1 MDKNLFQIVKNY
13 GYKSL
18 SIIFTLLLVNS
29 ILELMVIGSIIPF
42 AAVMVD
48 PENIKNIKIINL
60 IYETLNFQNNTNF
73 IIFLGIVFFLIN
85 LTLNFYGILSKYIIE
100 KKVWK
105 QYRHVSLQYFFNL
118 FDKNVLELEKKNL
131 SEQYAKILSELAAVF
146 NVQVNAY
153 FEIISKII
161 SIIIITSLLIFINYK
176 ITILALAF
184 SIIIF
189 FMFYYIL
196 KNKINV
202 LGKNQVNLNRNRI
215 NTIVQIFNSI
225 REIKLYRN
233 TNFFFN
239 YDLIFKK
246 FMKNSIS
253 LSILQKAPRYF
264 LEPLFLLLV
273 LSIIFFMNIYDD
285 LLNFLP
291 ILGVFI
297 YSTLR
302 ILPAV
307 NAIIASS
314 NSINSYRFSLNEIYP
329 DIKNI
334 SFKDNFVTRQNT
346 NDDYKITDIIEQI
359 KFDGVKFEF
368 PNQQFNCE
376 FSLSIYKN
384 KKYTIIGG
392 NGSGK
397 STLVN
402 IFLGII
408 RPQSGNIIIN
418 KTSYKH
424 LDFSTWQ
431 EQISFVPQR
440 IYLLEASL
448 RQNITFNFKDNYT
461 DEKLLERALY
471 IANIDLSNFP
481 INLESKIY
489 ENGKNLSG
497 GQIQKIAIARAV
509 YRNAKIMVLDEA
521 LSSIDFETK
530 KIIQNRIDNNNH
542 TVIQVSH
549 DLQALKNDE
558 IIKISN
564 GKIIFEGLYKD
575 SWLKNFILK
584 KKIPKTFNLRVL
596 VSLINFIGYFKRFSL
611 WKVLKKKF

>member
-176 ITILALAF
+176 ITILALVF

-189 FMFYYIL
+189 FIFYYIL
-196 KNKINV
+196 KNKINA

-215 NTIVQIFNSI
+215 NTIIQIFNSI
-225 REIKLYRN
+225 REIKLYKN

-246 FMKNSIS
+246 FMKNAIS

-329 DIKNI
+329 DIKNT

-376 FSLSIYKN
+376 FSFSIYKN
-384 KKYTIIGG
+384 RKYTIIGG

-461 DEKLLERALY
+461 DEKLLEKALH
-471 IANIDLSNFP
+471 ISNIDLTNFP

-530 KIIQNRIDNNNH
+530 KIIQNRIDNNDH

-575 SWLKNFILK
+575 S
-584 KKIPKTFNLRVL
+584 
-596 VSLINFIGYFKRFSL
+596 
-611 WKVLKKKF
+611 

>member
-176 ITILALAF
+176 ITILALVF

-189 FMFYYIL
+189 FIFYYIL
-196 KNKINV
+196 KNKINA

-215 NTIVQIFNSI
+215 NTIIQIFNSI
-225 REIKLYRN
+225 REIKLYKN

-246 FMKNSIS
+246 FMKNAIS

-376 FSLSIYKN
+376 FSFSIYKN
-384 KKYTIIGG
+384 RKYTIIGG

-461 DEKLLERALY
+461 DEKLLEKALH
-471 IANIDLSNFP
+471 ISNIDLTNFP

-530 KIIQNRIDNNNH
+530 KIIQNRIDDNDH

-575 SWLKNFILK
+575 S
-584 KKIPKTFNLRVL
+584 
-596 VSLINFIGYFKRFSL
+596 
-611 WKVLKKKF
+611 

>member
-18 SIIFTLLLVNS
+18 SIIFALILVNS

-42 AAVMVD
+42 AAVIVD
-48 PENIKNIKIINL
+48 PENIENINIINL
-60 IYETLNFQNNTNF
+60 IYKKLNFQNDENF
-73 IIFLGIVFFLIN
+73 IIFLGIFFFLIN

-118 FDKNVLELEKKNL
+118 FDKNALELEKKNL

-153 FEIISKII
+153 FEIISKIL
-161 SIIIITSLLIFINYK
+161 SVIIITSLLIFINYK

-189 FMFYYIL
+189 FIFYYIL
-196 KNKINV
+196 KDKINV

-215 NTIVQIFNSI
+215 NTVIQIFNSI

-246 FMKNSIS
+246 FMKNAIS

-302 ILPAV
+302 ILPAI
-307 NAIIASS
+307 NAIISS
-314 NSINSYRFSLNEIYP
+314 FNSINSYRYSLNEIYP
-329 DIKNI
+329 DIGNI

-346 NDDYKITDIIEQI
+346 NNNYTIADTIEQI
-359 KFDGVKFEF
+359 KFNSVKFEF

-376 FSLSIYKN
+376 FSFSIYKN
-384 KKYTIIGG
+384 RKYTIIGS

-418 KTSYKH
+418 KASYKH
-424 LDFSTWQ
+424 LDFSAWQ
-431 EQISFVPQR
+431 DQISFVPQR
-440 IYLLEASL
+440 IYLFEASL

-461 DEKLLERALY
+461 DEKLLEKALH
-471 IANIDLSNFP
+471 ISNIDLSNFP
-481 INLESKIY
+481 INLDSKIY

-497 GQIQKIAIARAV
+497 GQIQKIAIARAI
-509 YRNAKIMVLDEA
+509 YRNANIIVLDEA

-549 DLQALKNDE
+549 DLQGLKNDE

-564 GKIIFEGLYKD
+564 GKIIFEGIYKD
-575 SWLKNFILK
+575 S
-584 KKIPKTFNLRVL
+584 
-596 VSLINFIGYFKRFSL
+596 
-611 WKVLKKKF
+611 

>member
-18 SIIFTLLLVNS
+18 SIIFALILVNS

-42 AAVMVD
+42 AAVIVD
-48 PENIKNIKIINL
+48 PENIENINIINL
-60 IYETLNFQNNTNF
+60 IYKKLNFQNDENF
-73 IIFLGIVFFLIN
+73 IIFLGIFFFLIN

-161 SIIIITSLLIFINYK
+161 SVIIITSLLIFINYK

-184 SIIIF
+184 SIVIF
-189 FMFYYIL
+189 FIFYYIL
-196 KNKINV
+196 KDKINV

-215 NTIVQIFNSI
+215 NTVIQIFNSI

-246 FMKNSIS
+246 FMKNAIS

-302 ILPAV
+302 ILPAI
-307 NAIIASS
+307 NAIISS
-314 NSINSYRFSLNEIYP
+314 FNSINSYRYSLNEIYP
-329 DIKNI
+329 EIGNI

-346 NDDYKITDIIEQI
+346 NNSYTIEDTIEQI
-359 KFDGVKFEF
+359 KFNSVKFEF

-376 FSLSIYKN
+376 FSFSIYKN
-384 KKYTIIGG
+384 RKYTIIGS

-418 KTSYKH
+418 KASYKH
-424 LDFSTWQ
+424 LDFSAWQ
-431 EQISFVPQR
+431 DQISFVPQR
-440 IYLLEASL
+440 IYLFEASL

-461 DEKLLERALY
+461 DEKHLEKALH
-471 IANIDLSNFP
+471 ISNIDLSNFP
-481 INLESKIY
+481 INLDSKIY

-497 GQIQKIAIARAV
+497 GQIQKIAIARAI
-509 YRNAKIMVLDEA
+509 YRNANIIVLDEA

-530 KIIQNRIDNNNH
+530 KVIQNRIDNNNH

-549 DLQALKNDE
+549 DLQGLKNDE

-564 GKIIFEGLYKD
+564 GKIIFEGIYKD
-575 SWLKNFILK
+575 S
-584 KKIPKTFNLRVL
+584 
-596 VSLINFIGYFKRFSL
+596 
-611 WKVLKKKF
+611 

>member
-18 SIIFTLLLVNS
+18 SIIFALILVNS

-42 AAVMVD
+42 AAVIVD
-48 PENIKNIKIINL
+48 PENIENINIINL
-60 IYETLNFQNNTNF
+60 IYKKLNFQNDENF
-73 IIFLGIVFFLIN
+73 IIFLGIFFFLIN
-85 LTLNFYGILSKYIIE
+85 LTLNFYGIISKYIIE

-118 FDKNVLELEKKNL
+118 FDKNVLDLEKKNL

-161 SIIIITSLLIFINYK
+161 SVIIITSLLIFINYK

-189 FMFYYIL
+189 FIFYYIL
-196 KNKINV
+196 KDKINV

-215 NTIVQIFNSI
+215 NTVIQIFNSI

-246 FMKNSIS
+246 FMKNAIS

-302 ILPAV
+302 ILPAI
-307 NAIIASS
+307 NAIISS
-314 NSINSYRFSLNEIYP
+314 FNSINSYRYSLNEIYP
-329 DIKNI
+329 DIGNI

-346 NDDYKITDIIEQI
+346 NNNYTIADTIEQI
-359 KFDGVKFEF
+359 KFNSVKFEF

-376 FSLSIYKN
+376 FSFSIYKN
-384 KKYTIIGG
+384 RKYTIIGS

-418 KTSYKH
+418 KASYKH
-424 LDFSTWQ
+424 LDFSAWQ
-431 EQISFVPQR
+431 DQISFVPQR
-440 IYLLEASL
+440 IYLFEASL

-461 DEKLLERALY
+461 DEKLLEKALH
-471 IANIDLSNFP
+471 ISNIDLSNFP
-481 INLESKIY
+481 INLDSKIY

-497 GQIQKIAIARAV
+497 GQIQKIAIARAI
-509 YRNAKIMVLDEA
+509 YRNANIIVLDEA

-549 DLQALKNDE
+549 DLQGLKNDE
-558 IIKISN
+558 IIKINN
-564 GKIIFEGLYKD
+564 GKIIFEGIYKD
-575 SWLKNFILK
+575 S
-584 KKIPKTFNLRVL
+584 
-596 VSLINFIGYFKRFSL
+596 
-611 WKVLKKKF
+611 

>member
-176 ITILALAF
+176 ITILALVF

-189 FMFYYIL
+189 FIFYYIL
-196 KNKINV
+196 KNKINA

-215 NTIVQIFNSI
+215 NTIIQIFNSI
-225 REIKLYRN
+225 REIKLYKN

-246 FMKNSIS
+246 FMKNAIS

-376 FSLSIYKN
+376 FSFSIYKN
-384 KKYTIIGG
+384 RKYTIIGG

-461 DEKLLERALY
+461 DEKLLEKALH
-471 IANIDLSNFP
+471 ISNIDLTNFP

-530 KIIQNRIDNNNH
+530 KIIQNRIDNNDH

-575 SWLKNFILK
+575 S
-584 KKIPKTFNLRVL
+584 
-596 VSLINFIGYFKRFSL
+596 
-611 WKVLKKKF
+611 

>member
-13 GYKSL
+13 GNKSL
-18 SIIFTLLLVNS
+18 SIIFLLLFVSS
-29 ILELMVIGSIIPF
+29 ILELLVIGSIIPF

-48 PENIKNIKIINL
+48 TNNIENIKIINL
-60 IYETLNFQNNTNF
+60 IYKKLNFQNHENF

-85 LTLNFYGILSKYIIE
+85 LILNFYGILSKYIIE
-100 KKVWK
+100 KRVWK

-118 FDKNVLELEKKNL
+118 FNKNVLELEKKNL
-131 SEQYAKILSELAAVF
+131 SEQYSKILSELAAVF

-184 SIIIF
+184 SMIIF
-189 FMFYYIL
+189 FIFYFIL
-196 KNKINV
+196 KNKINN
-202 LGKNQVNLNRNRI
+202 LGKIQVNINRSRI
-215 NTIVQIFNSI
+215 NSIIQIFNSI
-225 REIKLYRN
+225 REIKLYKN

-246 FMKNSIS
+246 FMKNAIS
-253 LSILQKAPRYF
+253 LSILQKAPRFF
-264 LEPLFLLLV
+264 LEPLFLLLI
-273 LSIIFFMNIYDD
+273 LSIIFLMNIYDD

-302 ILPAV
+302 ILPAI
-307 NAIIASS
+307 NSIIASS
-314 NSINSYRFSLNEIYP
+314 NSINAFKFSLNEIYP

-334 SFKDNFVTRQNT
+334 SFKDDFITKKKAKENYEV
-346 NDDYKITDIIEQI
+346 DKKINEI
-359 KFDGVKFEF
+359 KFENVQFEF
-368 PNQQFNCE
+368 PNQQFKCYFN
-376 FSLSIYKN
+376 FSIHHN
-384 KKYTIIGG
+384 KKYTVIGA

-397 STLVN
+397 STLIN

-408 RPQSGNIIIN
+408 RPQSGNILIN
-418 KTSYKH
+418 QTPYKH
-424 LDFSTWQ
+424 LDFSAWQ

-440 IYLLEASL
+440 IYLMEASL
-448 RQNITFNFKDNYT
+448 RENITFNFGDNYT
-461 DEKLLERALY
+461 DEKLLEKALY
-471 IANIDLSNFP
+471 ISCIDLANFP
-481 INLESKIY
+481 IDLDTKIH

-509 YRNAKIMVLDEA
+509 YRSSNIMVLDEA
-521 LSSIDFETK
+521 LSSIDYETK

-549 DLQALKNDE
+549 DIQALNNDQ
-558 IIKISN
+558 IIKVNN
-564 GKIIFEGLYKD
+564 GKVVFEGPFKD
-575 SWLKNFILK
+575 L
-584 KKIPKTFNLRVL
+584 
-596 VSLINFIGYFKRFSL
+596 
-611 WKVLKKKF
+611 

>member
-575 SWLKNFILK
+575 S
-584 KKIPKTFNLRVL
+584 
-596 VSLINFIGYFKRFSL
+596 
-611 WKVLKKKF
+611 

>member
-131 SEQYAKILSELAAVF
+131 SEQYAKIISELAAVF

-176 ITILALAF
+176 ITILALVF

-189 FMFYYIL
+189 FIFYYIL
-196 KNKINV
+196 KNKINA

-215 NTIVQIFNSI
+215 NTIIQIFNSV
-225 REIKLYRN
+225 REIKLYKN

-246 FMKNSIS
+246 FMKNAIS

-346 NDDYKITDIIEQI
+346 NDDYTITDIIEQI

-376 FSLSIYKN
+376 FSFSIYKN
-384 KKYTIIGG
+384 RKYTIIGG

-461 DEKLLERALY
+461 DEKLLEKALH
-471 IANIDLSNFP
+471 ISNIDLNNFP

-530 KIIQNRIDNNNH
+530 KIIQNRIDNNDH

-575 SWLKNFILK
+575 S
-584 KKIPKTFNLRVL
+584 
-596 VSLINFIGYFKRFSL
+596 
-611 WKVLKKKF
+611 

>member
-48 PENIKNIKIINL
+48 PGNIKNIKIINL

-176 ITILALAF
+176 ITILALVF

-189 FMFYYIL
+189 FIFYYIL
-196 KNKINV
+196 KNKINA

-215 NTIVQIFNSI
+215 NTIIQIFNSI
-225 REIKLYRN
+225 REIKLYKN

-246 FMKNSIS
+246 FMKNAIS

-376 FSLSIYKN
+376 FSFSIYKN
-384 KKYTIIGG
+384 RKYTIIGG

-461 DEKLLERALY
+461 DEKLLEKALH
-471 IANIDLSNFP
+471 ISNIDLTNFP

-530 KIIQNRIDNNNH
+530 KIIQNRIDNNDH

-575 SWLKNFILK
+575 S
-584 KKIPKTFNLRVL
+584 
-596 VSLINFIGYFKRFSL
+596 
-611 WKVLKKKF
+611 

>member
-18 SIIFTLLLVNS
+18 SIIFALLLVNS

-48 PENIKNIKIINL
+48 PENIDNIKIINF
-60 IYETLNFQNNTNF
+60 IYKTLNFQNNTNF
-73 IIFLGIVFFLIN
+73 IIFLGITFFLIN

-118 FDKNVLELEKKNL
+118 FDKNVLELERKNL

-176 ITILALAF
+176 ITILALVF

-189 FMFYYIL
+189 FIFYYIL

-246 FMKNSIS
+246 FMKNAIS

-297 YSTLR
+297 YATLR
-302 ILPAV
+302 ILPAI
-307 NAIIASS
+307 NAIIAST
-314 NSINSYRFSLNEIYP
+314 NSINSHRFSLSEIYP

-334 SFKDNFVTRQNT
+334 SFKDNFVTRQNA
-346 NDDYKITDIIEQI
+346 NDNYTIIDAIEQI
-359 KFDGVKFEF
+359 KFDSVKFEF

-408 RPQSGNIIIN
+408 RPQSGDIIIN

-461 DEKLLERALY
+461 DEKLLEKALH
-471 IANIDLSNFP
+471 ISNINLSNFP

-549 DLQALKNDE
+549 DLQALNNDE

-575 SWLKNFILK
+575 S
-584 KKIPKTFNLRVL
+584 
-596 VSLINFIGYFKRFSL
+596 
-611 WKVLKKKF
+611 

>member
-1 MDKNLFQIVKNY
+1 
-13 GYKSL
+13 
-18 SIIFTLLLVNS
+18 
-29 ILELMVIGSIIPF
+29 
-42 AAVMVD
+42 
-48 PENIKNIKIINL
+48 
-60 IYETLNFQNNTNF
+60 
-73 IIFLGIVFFLIN
+73 
-85 LTLNFYGILSKYIIE
+85 
-100 KKVWK
+100 
-105 QYRHVSLQYFFNL
+105 
-118 FDKNVLELEKKNL
+118 
-131 SEQYAKILSELAAVF
+131 
-146 NVQVNAY
+146 
-153 FEIISKII
+153 
-161 SIIIITSLLIFINYK
+161 
-176 ITILALAF
+176 
-184 SIIIF
+184 
-189 FMFYYIL
+189 
-196 KNKINV
+196 
-202 LGKNQVNLNRNRI
+202 
-215 NTIVQIFNSI
+215 
-225 REIKLYRN
+225 
-233 TNFFFN
+233 
-239 YDLIFKK
+239 
-246 FMKNSIS
+246 
-253 LSILQKAPRYF
+253 
-264 LEPLFLLLV
+264 
-273 LSIIFFMNIYDD
+273 MNIYDD

-376 FSLSIYKN
+376 FSFSIYKN
-384 KKYTIIGG
+384 RKYTIIGG

-461 DEKLLERALY
+461 DEKLLEKALH
-471 IANIDLSNFP
+471 ISNIDLTNFP

-530 KIIQNRIDNNNH
+530 KIIQNRIDNNDH

-575 SWLKNFILK
+575 S
-584 KKIPKTFNLRVL
+584 
-596 VSLINFIGYFKRFSL
+596 
-611 WKVLKKKF
+611 

>member
-18 SIIFTLLLVNS
+18 SIIFALLLVNS

-48 PENIKNIKIINL
+48 PENIENIKIINF
-60 IYETLNFQNNTNF
+60 IYKTLNFQNNTNF
-73 IIFLGIVFFLIN
+73 IIFLGITFFLIN

-118 FDKNVLELEKKNL
+118 FDKNVLELERKNL

-176 ITILALAF
+176 ITILALVF

-189 FMFYYIL
+189 FIFYYIL

-246 FMKNSIS
+246 FMKNAIS

-297 YSTLR
+297 YATLR
-302 ILPAV
+302 ILPAI
-307 NAIIASS
+307 NAIIAST
-314 NSINSYRFSLNEIYP
+314 NSINSHRFSLSEIYP

-334 SFKDNFVTRQNT
+334 SFKDNFVTRQNA
-346 NDDYKITDIIEQI
+346 NDNYTIIDAIEQI
-359 KFDGVKFEF
+359 KFDSVKFEF

-408 RPQSGNIIIN
+408 RPQSGDIIIN

-461 DEKLLERALY
+461 DEKLLEKALH
-471 IANIDLSNFP
+471 ISNINLSNFP

-549 DLQALKNDE
+549 DLQALNNDE

-575 SWLKNFILK
+575 S
-584 KKIPKTFNLRVL
+584 
-596 VSLINFIGYFKRFSL
+596 
-611 WKVLKKKF
+611 